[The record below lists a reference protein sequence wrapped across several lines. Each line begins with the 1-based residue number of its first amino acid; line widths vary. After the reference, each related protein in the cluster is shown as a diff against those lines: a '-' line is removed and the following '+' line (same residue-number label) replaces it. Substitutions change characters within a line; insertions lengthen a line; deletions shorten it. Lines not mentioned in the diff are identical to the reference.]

1 MVFFLFLGRSSDEF
15 ARCGGCC
22 KEEHN
27 HSMAPRAPMLSSIR
41 AAARAPRGFGAG
53 SIVQLGKVVLAIAL
67 CFTAP
72 AAVHGF
78 HQVRSLSGAPVTRAP
93 RGAAHP
99 TPPNLPSVAL
109 RSTRGRP
116 RAVCGMQAQLD
127 PSDLGDTAVITLR
140 HAAQ

>member
-1 MVFFLFLGRSSDEF
+1 MS
-15 ARCGGCC
+15 
-22 KEEHN
+22 
-27 HSMAPRAPMLSSIR
+27 SSIR

>member
-1 MVFFLFLGRSSDEF
+1 MRTNGLFLVYGDLADPLMSLRWVQGESYGAASTM
-15 ARCGGCC
+15 
-22 KEEHN
+22 
-27 HSMAPRAPMLSSIR
+27 SSSIR

-53 SIVQLGKVVLAIAL
+53 SIVQLGKVVLATAL

-72 AAVHGF
+72 VHGF
-78 HQVRSLSGAPVTRAP
+78 HQVRSLSGAPVTRAH

-99 TPPNLPSVAL
+99 TRPNLPSVAL

-116 RAVCGMQAQLD
+116 RGVCGMQAQLD
-127 PSDLGDTAVITLR
+127 PSNLGDTAVITLR